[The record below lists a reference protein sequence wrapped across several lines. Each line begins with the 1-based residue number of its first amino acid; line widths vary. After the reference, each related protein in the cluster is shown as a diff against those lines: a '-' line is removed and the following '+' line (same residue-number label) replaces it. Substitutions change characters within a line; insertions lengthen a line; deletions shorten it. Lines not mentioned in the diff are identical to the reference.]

1 MKKAMKII
9 LCVLLLIVIVVAVL
23 FCFSDKILI
32 GKTEIK
38 AFNTDGDS
46 FKVAVISDTQLPPTE
61 EALKNDD
68 KYVQNLKKAVE
79 LELEN
84 DGKKHSYKIYA
95 VDSWGEESK
104 DYISISQK

>member
-9 LCVLLLIVIVVAVL
+9 LCVLLVILIVVAVL

-38 AFNTDGDS
+38 TFNTDGDS
-46 FKVAVISDTQLPPTE
+46 FKVAVISDTQLPLTE

-68 KYVQNLKKAVE
+68 KYVQNLKK
-79 LELEN
+79 
-84 DGKKHSYKIYA
+84 GS
-95 VDSWGEESK
+95 
-104 DYISISQK
+104 

>member
-9 LCVLLLIVIVVAVL
+9 LCVLLVIVIVVAVL

-38 AFNTDGDS
+38 TFNTDGDS

-61 EALKNDD
+61 KALKNDD
-68 KYVQNLKKAVE
+68 KYVQNLKK
-79 LELEN
+79 
-84 DGKKHSYKIYA
+84 GS
-95 VDSWGEESK
+95 
-104 DYISISQK
+104 